1 MTRCGGRGYR
11 DDCGCNLCEDTREMS
26 NAVIFILLFCVYA
39 GVWQALSV
47 VTHYVSAWWLG
58 L

>member
-1 MTRCGGRGYR
+1 MTWCGGQGYR
-11 DDCGCNLCEDTREMS
+11 DDCGCHLCEDTR
-26 NAVIFILLFCVYA
+26 AFTFILLFCAYA
-39 GVWQALSV
+39 VVWRALSV